1 MILMSVNSQKYIV
14 QNIEA
19 ISAYDLEDGSLLFRA
34 DDLKSAT
41 MTNEQETVYATG
53 KNGVKIGSA
62 DRNKASRF
70 TAENGSI
77 VDGILAAQVGTN
89 VEIAEEATVVPDYFE
104 VLTVS
109 AGSGS
114 ALEAKTTYK
123 AAGATGSEIKYI
135 YERNSDG
142 TTGKKYPI
150 AASATETEFAYNPDT
165 QVITLPKT
173 GVKAGDDIVVI
184 YDITVTSG
192 AKHIQNREDRYSAT
206 VRAVFDIFAKD
217 ICTEKSYLGKIIYP
231 KGKVSGNF
239 ELAFGDDPSVQ
250 SLEIEALSGGCSG
263 TTKLLWDMYIF
274 NDGDVETVSA

>member
-1 MILMSVNSQKYIV
+1 MGVNSQKYIV

-19 ISAYDLEDGSLLFRA
+19 ISAYDLEDGTLLFRA

-53 KNGVKIGSA
+53 KNGVKIGSG

-77 VDGILAAQVGTN
+77 VDGVLAAQVGTE
-89 VEIAEEATVVPDYFE
+89 VEVAEGKTIVPDYFD
-104 VLTVS
+104 VLTVET
-109 AGSGS
+109 GSS
-114 ALEAKTTYK
+114 SNLVAKTTYK
-123 AAGATGSEIKYI
+123 ATGATGAEIKYI

-150 AASATETEFAYNPDT
+150 AAVASAVAFAYDPET
-165 QVITLPKT
+165 QIITLPT
-173 GVKAGDDIVVI
+173 SGFKAGDDIIAI

-192 AKHIQNREDRYSAT
+192 AKHIQNREDKFSST

-263 TTKLLWDMYIF
+263 ANKVLWDMYIF
-274 NDGDVETVSA
+274 NDGDIESVSA

>member
-1 MILMSVNSQKYIV
+1 MADVNGVKSQKYIV

-19 ISAYDLEDGSLLFRA
+19 ISAFDLESGALLFRA
-34 DDLKSAT
+34 DDLKSGT

-53 KNGVKIGSA
+53 KNGVKIGSG

-77 VDGILAAQVGTN
+77 VDGILAAQVGSE
-89 VEIAEEATVVPDYFE
+89 VETSEEATVVPDYFDVLE
-104 VLTVS
+104 VTGTEPAELK
-109 AGSGS
+109 
-114 ALEAKTTYK
+114 AKTTYK
-123 AAGATGSEIKYI
+123 ATGTKGAEIKYI

-142 TTGKKYPI
+142 TTGKKFAI
-150 AASATETEFAYNPDT
+150 NSAAGTETFSYDPET
-165 QVITLPKT
+165 QTISLPT
-173 GVKAGDDIVVI
+173 QGFKAGDTIVAV
-184 YDITVTSG
+184 YDISVKG
-192 AKHIQNREDRYSAT
+192 AKHIQNREDKFSAT

-250 SLEIEALSGGCSG
+250 NLEIEALSGGCSG
-263 TTKLLWDMYIF
+263 ANKVLWDMYIF
-274 NDGDVETVSA
+274 NDADIDKIGE

>member
-1 MILMSVNSQKYIV
+1 MSVNSQKYIV

-114 ALEAKTTYK
+114 TLEAKTTYK

-150 AASATETEFAYNPDT
+150 AASASETEFAYNPDT
-165 QVITLPKT
+165 QVITLPTT
-173 GVKAGDDIVVI
+173 GFKAGDDIVVL

-263 TTKLLWDMYIF
+263 TTKVLWDMYIF